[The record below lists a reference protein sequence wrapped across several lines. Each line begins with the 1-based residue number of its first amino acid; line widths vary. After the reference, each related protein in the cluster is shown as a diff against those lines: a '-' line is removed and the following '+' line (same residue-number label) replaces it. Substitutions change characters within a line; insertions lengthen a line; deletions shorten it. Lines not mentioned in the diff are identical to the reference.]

1 MGATDA
7 VAEVNA
13 IAVGVKVWLPDGGE
27 EAYISGEVTS
37 IEGDKVTVQIPGAGD
52 KVVPAA
58 DCSLCE
64 KATQEDMVKLNY
76 LHEPGVLN
84 NLQSRYGLDEIY
96 TYTGSIL
103 IAVRP
108 RPEPATTASITPTQR
123 NPRVESTIPKNRPTR
138 LDPNRAPF
146 PPLPSAGE
154 PVPAPAPPLRPP
166 HDGPV
171 PGHAAGRAE
180 PARLRHRGGCV
191 SHDGEGVA
199 LAVHPGVRRIRRG

>member
-13 IAVGVKVWLPDGGE
+13 IAVGVKVWLPDGGDD
-27 EAYISGEVTS
+27 AYISGEVTS
-37 IEGDKVTVQIPGAGD
+37 IDGDKVTVQIPGAGD

-96 TYTGSIL
+96 TYTGCLLYTS
-103 IAVRP
+103 
-108 RPEPATTASITPTQR
+108 
-123 NPRVESTIPKNRPTR
+123 
-138 LDPNRAPF
+138 D
-146 PPLPSAGE
+146 
-154 PVPAPAPPLRPP
+154 
-166 HDGPV
+166 
-171 PGHAAGRAE
+171 AADE
-180 PARLRHRGGCV
+180 
-191 SHDGEGVA
+191 
-199 LAVHPGVRRIRRG
+199 

>member
-84 NLQSRYGLDEIY
+84 NLQSVAWREYLIHGAVHGAGLDPADQALLS
-96 TYTGSIL
+96 GVVC
-103 IAVRP
+103 AVRH
-108 RPEPATTASITPTQR
+108 RSSR
-123 NPRVESTIPKNRPTR
+123 H
-138 LDPNRAPF
+138 
-146 PPLPSAGE
+146 
-154 PVPAPAPPLRPP
+154 PLRP
-166 HDGPV
+166 
-171 PGHAAGRAE
+171 HACSRA
-180 PARLRHRGGCV
+180 
-191 SHDGEGVA
+191 
-199 LAVHPGVRRIRRG
+199 